1 MRHECSVC
9 QEEHEQ
15 RNMEY
20 LEPINDWIC
29 SDCLKQGHEYGVR
42 DLEDGKELTK
52 RIRGEN

>member
-9 QEEHEQ
+9 EEEHEQ
-15 RNMEY
+15 RDMEY

-52 RIRGEN
+52 RIRGEK